1 MSTSAKIDILQ
12 SGYSRWIEKPSS
24 MQANGTS
31 TLVTTETGK
40 KILVDTLGPWD
51 RQHLI
56 DLLFERNLSPENID
70 LLVCTHLHSDHI
82 GNLNLFVNCPQII
95 GDQLS
100 RKLDLFEFDIFR
112 SNSSLSPN
120 QSITKGVECI
130 ELYPDVELW
139 STPGHTSNC
148 CSLVIRN
155 VENLGTVAIVGDLF
169 ESENDLI
176 NDNIWIEAGSFNQ
189 TIQRKNREHMLN
201 IADYIVPGHGEMFK
215 VKR

>member
-1 MSTSAKIDILQ
+1 M
-12 SGYSRWIEKPSS
+12 
-24 MQANGTS
+24 
-31 TLVTTETGK
+31 
-40 KILVDTLGPWD
+40 
-51 RQHLI
+51 
-56 DLLFERNLSPENID
+56 
-70 LLVCTHLHSDHI
+70 
-82 GNLNLFVNCPQII
+82 
-95 GDQLS
+95 
-100 RKLDLFEFDIFR
+100 FEFDIFR